1 MEKGLKNLQNVSRNA
16 TKRSRDE
23 SNQPRDHSHSE
34 NSFSAPRSRSL
45 SHDLGSEHGSVLGTD
60 YSPSLSTH
68 KRYRPNT
75 NEDDRYPFSTGF
87 HTPNRTFS
95 GSTNSMSVTG
105 VTPTMSAAP
114 VFPIFAPSPTEDT
127 QPRPPVAEYNH
138 HESSQ
143 KLPSIGEM
151 VGPHSFSSLPSLIAE
166 KRLPR
171 RPPHS
176 PSYQAPVT
184 TAH

>member
-1 MEKGLKNLQNVSRNA
+1 MEKGLKNLQNASRNA
-16 TKRSRDE
+16 AKRSRDE
-23 SNQPRDHSHSE
+23 SNQPRDYSHSD

-45 SHDLGSEHGSVLGTD
+45 SHDLGSEHGSLLGAD
-60 YSPSLSTH
+60 YSPSRSAK
-68 KRYRPNT
+68 KRYGLNPN
-75 NEDDRYPFSTGF
+75 EEDRYPFSAGF
-87 HTPNRTFS
+87 QTPNRTFS

-114 VFPIFAPSPTEDT
+114 VFPFFAPSPTEDT
-127 QPRPPVAEYNH
+127 QPRPPVAEYNP

-143 KLPSIGEM
+143 TLPSIGEM
-151 VGPHSFSSLPSLIAE
+151 VGPHSLSSLPSLIIE

-176 PSYQAPVT
+176 PSYRAPVT

>member
-1 MEKGLKNLQNVSRNA
+1 MEKGLKNLQNASRNA
-16 TKRSRDE
+16 AKRSRDE
-23 SNQPRDHSHSE
+23 SNQTRDYSHSD

-45 SHDLGSEHGSVLGTD
+45 SHDLSSEHGSLLGAD
-60 YSPSLSTH
+60 YSPSRSAKKRYGLST
-68 KRYRPNT
+68 
-75 NEDDRYPFSTGF
+75 NEEDRYPFSGGF
-87 HTPNRTFS
+87 QTPNRTFS

-114 VFPIFAPSPTEDT
+114 VFPFFAPSPTEDT
-127 QPRPPVAEYNH
+127 QPRPPVAEYNP

-143 KLPSIGEM
+143 TLPSIGEM
-151 VGPHSFSSLPSLIAE
+151 VGPHSLSSLPSLIIE

-171 RPPHS
+171 RAPHS